1 MHTAV
6 VAARGG
12 RWVEKVEERQG
23 AAGSSRAAFT
33 VPFDCEKRKRGYL
46 AAKQPHFALL
56 LSAKASTSMASR
68 PAAERMRSTWS
79 STGMVSES

>member
-33 VPFDCEKRKRGYL
+33 VPCDCEKRKRGYL
-46 AAKQPHFALL
+46 ATKQPHFAPL
-56 LSAKASTSMASR
+56 LSAKASSFVVQPV
-68 PAAERMRSTWS
+68 PAQELNVVV
-79 STGMVSES
+79 G